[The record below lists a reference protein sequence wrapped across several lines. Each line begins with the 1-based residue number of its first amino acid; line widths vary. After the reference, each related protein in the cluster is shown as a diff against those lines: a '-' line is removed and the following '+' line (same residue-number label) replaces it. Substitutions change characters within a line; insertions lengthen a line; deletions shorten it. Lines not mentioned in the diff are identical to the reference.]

1 MFFRLLATLVT
12 ADAIDPAARKP
23 PKYWY
28 PDHAQPCS
36 SSPHRALGQP
46 GPPANWYPDPV
57 ERGVWRWWD
66 GSYWT
71 EHTSQPSPSAL
82 EA

>member
-12 ADAIDPAARKP
+12 ADAIDRAARKP

-28 PDHAQPCS
+28 PDHAHRSAFQPQ
-36 SSPHRALGQP
+36 HALAP
-46 GPPANWYPDPV
+46 PAPPANWYPDPADSAA
-57 ERGVWRWWD
+57 WRWWD
-66 GSYWT
+66 GSNWT
-71 EHTSQPSPSAL
+71 EHTAQPNPSAL